1 MALMERLRQASSYV
15 RRLRLSLGPDSYSQY
30 KRERT
35 SEREQAD
42 RARKHAEDAARGD
55 LERSERER
63 EYAER
68 YAREREGDARRESP
82 EH

>member
-42 RARKHAEDAARGD
+42 RARKHAQDTARGN

-63 EYAER
+63 GYEER
-68 YAREREGDARRESP
+68 YAREREGDAGREKP